1 MSGNGLLDWQRD
13 DEHRGWQGEAWD
25 PRKKEMDQKKK
36 KRQEKKK
43 GGDMAL
49 GSSGHWTVAS
59 AALWQLPRTCTKL
72 GLDKSTLNV
81 MLFN

>member
-1 MSGNGLLDWQRD
+1 MGYLTG
-13 DEHRGWQGEAWD
+13 RGMMNTEAGTVR
-25 PRKKEMDQKKK
+25 PGPQERKKRTKKKK